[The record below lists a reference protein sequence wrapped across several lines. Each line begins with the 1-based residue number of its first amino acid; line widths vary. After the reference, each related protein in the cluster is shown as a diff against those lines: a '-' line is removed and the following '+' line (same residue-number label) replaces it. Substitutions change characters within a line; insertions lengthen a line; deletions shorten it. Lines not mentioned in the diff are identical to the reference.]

1 MVKKKIIILATLLL
15 VVSVIPNIVFATG
28 VDEHNITLEE
38 IQNMLLAYFEE
49 SSITYEPGTDTYYS
63 YILDQLLNHSD
74 QELIK
79 GSNYAL
85 IHAYMAEYKNTY
97 EEYLFC
103 VTYQDN
109 EQIVNAILEKNA
121 CITINGESRTIQFS
135 LTDDFLTQTISD
147 LKEKNGNLIAEQ
159 RNGNNR
165 SASYVYSGDSAAE
178 YAIAHANQENYNIN
192 YPDYRNS
199 GGDCTNFVSQCVLA
213 GGIGMSGSNSS
224 IGVHSSSNEWYCR
237 YINTGIFGNRR
248 YSVSTSWIRVSDFN
262 TYMTSV
268 VNNKSTIATLNTL
281 HTASEIGDVVQLA
294 DKTTG
299 TPYHSIII
307 SEKDSATSYFCGHS
321 NSRNNEDIMTYL
333 DESNDQFILFDFT

>member
-1 MVKKKIIILATLLL
+1 MKKFFVLVTLLL
-15 VVSVIPNIVFATG
+15 IVSVIPNLASATE

-38 IQNMLLAYFEE
+38 IQNMLLAYLKE
-49 SSITYEPGTDTYYS
+49 SSITYEPGTDAYYS

-74 QELIK
+74 KELIK
-79 GSNYAL
+79 DSNYAL

-97 EEYLFC
+97 EEYLIC
-103 VTYQDN
+103 RTYQDN
-109 EQIVNAILEKNA
+109 EQIVHAITKNNA
-121 CITINGESRTIQFS
+121 CITTDEESKTVYFS
-135 LTDDFLTQTISD
+135 LTDDFLAQTIND
-147 LKEKNGNLIAEQ
+147 LKEKNAKMIDAQ
-159 RNGNNR
+159 RNDHNR
-165 SASYVYSGDSAAE
+165 SASYIYNGNSAVE
-178 YAIAHANQENYNIN
+178 YAITYADQEDYNNN

-213 GGIGMSGSNSS
+213 GGIGMNGANSS
-224 IGVHSSSNEWYCR
+224 IGVHSSTTEWYCT
-237 YINTGIFGNRR
+237 YISTGIFGNRR

-262 TYMTSV
+262 TYMTTV
-268 VNNKSTIATLNTL
+268 VNNKSTIATLNAL
-281 HTASEIGDVVQLA
+281 HNASEIGDVVQLA

-307 SEKDSATSYFCGHS
+307 SGKDSSTSYFCGHS